1 MTTRSKERQIRS
13 VVSSLQ
19 TRDSEEAGEKKIAG
33 YFVVFNSET
42 ELWPG
47 AFEEIV
53 PEACKTIPDDVR
65 ALFDHDSSKVLGRTK
80 AGTLSLTADSKGLF
94 GEILINENDSDA
106 VNLYERVKRGDIDQ
120 CSFGFRVLEEDTE
133 WRDDGTVK
141 WTIKEI
147 ELFEVSVVTFPAYED
162 TEVEARRKEV
172 NGMNEKRRNE
182 RKQNIKER
190 MKSWHLD
197 NY

>member
-1 MTTRSKERQIRS
+1 MITRSKERQIRS

-19 TRDSEEAGEKKIAG
+19 TRDNEQAGEKKIAG

-47 AFEEIV
+47 AFEEIA
-53 PEACKTIPDDVR
+53 PEACKTIPEDVR

-80 AGTLSLTADSKGLF
+80 AGTLSLTVDSKGLY

-120 CSFGFRVLEEDTE
+120 CSFGFRVLEEETE

-182 RKQNIKER
+182 RKQTIKER

>member
-19 TRDSEEAGEKKIAG
+19 TRDNEEAGEKKIAG

-47 AFEEIV
+47 AFEEIL
-53 PEACKTIPDDVR
+53 PEACQTIPDDVR

-80 AGTLSLTADSKGLF
+80 AGTLTLKADSKGLF